1 MKICAVIPAI
11 NEAKTISDVI
21 KGIKALNLDI
31 DVIVIDDGSEDETS
45 LLAEREQAYVIKHA
59 KRIGKGACLKDGFD
73 YALTRG
79 YDIIIALDA
88 DGQHEPSDIPQFLKT
103 AKEKNISVV
112 IGNRMGDPLG
122 MPGIRVFTNRLMS
135 SIISDICGQEI
146 PDTQCG
152 FRLFTTEALRSINIK
167 ARKFEI
173 DSELLIKLAK
183 KGYKIES
190 LPIRSIYSNQI
201 SKIRPT
207 RDTFRFIGFLIKT
220 LFSRR

>member
-79 YDIIIALDA
+79 YDIILALDA
-88 DGQHEPSDIPQFLKT
+88 DGQHDPSDIPRFLNT
-103 AKEKNISVV
+103 AREEGLSVV
-112 IGNRMGDPLG
+112 IGNRMDDPAD

-135 SIISDICGQEI
+135 SIISDICGQNI

-152 FRLFTTEALRSINIK
+152 FRLFTKEALGSINIK

-183 KGYKIES
+183 KGHRIES
-190 LPIRSIYSNQI
+190 LPIRSIYSKEI

-207 RDTFRFIGFLIKT
+207 RDTFRFIGFLIKI
-220 LFSRR
+220 LFNRR